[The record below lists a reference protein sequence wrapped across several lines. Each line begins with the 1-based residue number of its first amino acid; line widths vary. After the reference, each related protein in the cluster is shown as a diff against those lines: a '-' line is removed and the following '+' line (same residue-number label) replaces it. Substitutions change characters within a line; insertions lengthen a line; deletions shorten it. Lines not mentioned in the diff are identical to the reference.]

1 MDCPLA
7 CVANVSVWFQ
17 SKERQRNGI
26 SVLAAREMKQEPK
39 KERGERGTG
48 RGRKRASKRFLP
60 FFPTP
65 SPLFYLRNFSR
76 GLWLSFL
83 VLCFETATETLATQ
97 VPVVERWSLWRGAR
111 QWRLDGNFMMA
122 DSSQGNFV
130 LTSLLTS
137 RIWLDVTG
145 FPESSWAP
153 SATITMHKRRPLS
166 LTLHAIHSRDHH

>member
-1 MDCPLA
+1 MNCPLA
-7 CVANVSVWFQ
+7 GVANVSVWFQ

-26 SVLAAREMKQEPK
+26 FGFGRARNETSTK
-39 KERGERGTG
+39 KWKRGQGEG
-48 RGRKRASKRFLP
+48 KEASKQAFPSILP
-60 FFPTP
+60 HPLPSLLLAQFFARSLALVPR
-65 SPLFYLRNFSR
+65 SLFRDR
-76 GLWLSFL
+76 
-83 VLCFETATETLATQ
+83 TETLATQ
-97 VPVVERWSLWRGAR
+97 VPVVERWSLWRGGR
-111 QWRLDGNFMMA
+111 YCNFMMA